1 MSTTVTGPFTQSQN
15 ATTGV
20 VPTFVAS
27 DRLQLAIMDMLR
39 VDAFMGPP
47 SMDFAGMGTDTKRDG
62 DLNGVGFA
70 TTMSASGGEVTAPSA
85 SSYVVDYA
93 TRSIGEYNLAY
104 TASLQSEVLAMPGR
118 QLTLD
123 DIIPYIPATY
133 YATLRSL
140 FVTAGGGISY
150 ITVGSTST
158 TASADDMFD
167 LAAQIS
173 LRPGVEALGTF
184 RLFID
189 PAQRNSLRSSFRSEP
204 AFVQNMVA
212 FQRAVAVGGMVETDP
227 FGLGFDTALTDDIV
241 QASSAYKA
249 FCVPPGALRWSVA
262 DPSRARIPAGA
273 RPMFVPGLGLVMYEL
288 LGTLDA
294 KKLGVQAVAF
304 MGVNRANT
312 TVSHQILYRSL
323 V

>member
-123 DIIPYIPATY
+123 DMGYSRAVERYPEIGRGALGDGDHGEFRGE
-133 YATLRSL
+133 AFDVFRFLLEEALRDEEGQVDVL
-140 FVTAGGGISY
+140 VAGGFE
-150 ITVGSTST
+150 TLVK
-158 TASADDMFD
+158 F
-167 LAAQIS
+167 
-173 LRPGVEALGTF
+173 ALEDFPDG
-184 RLFID
+184 
-189 PAQRNSLRSSFRSEP
+189 
-204 AFVQNMVA
+204 
-212 FQRAVAVGGMVETDP
+212 VAVGLDHHAALDD
-227 FGLGFDTALTDDIV
+227 FGRFGHVALDYNVLI
-241 QASSAYKA
+241 
-249 FCVPPGALRWSVA
+249 PGGKVFF
-262 DPSRARIPAGA
+262 AG
-273 RPMFVPGLGLVMYEL
+273 GDG
-288 LGTLDA
+288 
-294 KKLGVQAVAF
+294 
-304 MGVNRANT
+304 
-312 TVSHQILYRSL
+312 
-323 V
+323 